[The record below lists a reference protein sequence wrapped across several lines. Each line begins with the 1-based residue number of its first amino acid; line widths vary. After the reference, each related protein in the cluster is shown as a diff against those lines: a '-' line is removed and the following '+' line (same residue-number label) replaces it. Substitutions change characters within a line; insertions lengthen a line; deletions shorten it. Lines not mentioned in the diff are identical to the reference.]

1 MARALIGFAAAQGR
15 VVQED
20 GSGQV
25 TLSALDP
32 NLNADRF
39 LRLDL
44 EDLPWPSFHRPD
56 LFNFWYHR
64 LLMLLV
70 DSGMDEN
77 EAVRA
82 ILQPYDANWAPTS
95 PLSPQQ
101 AALITAIKRKIS
113 LRPIREDH
121 PHFDGGNP
129 LSVPGNFPTTL
140 TRSDSSSDPPR
151 YNIAVPFWDAVGPW
165 DVDNDNDGVPDSNW
179 VDLGDPI
186 LELEDGTRYKAL
198 YSFLIIDMDSRL
210 NVNAHGLAEQLL
222 PPLNDVVKTTYF
234 DPTRTMPNWPGNLTH
249 NPNN

>member
-1 MARALIGFAAAQGR
+1 M
-15 VVQED
+15 VQED

-32 NLNADRF
+32 SLDATKF

-56 LFNFWYHR
+56 LVNFWYHR

-95 PLSPQQ
+95 PLTPQQ

-113 LRPIREDH
+113 LRPMREDH

-140 TRSDSSSDPPR
+140 RRPIQLRPAAVQHCDPVLGSSWP
-151 YNIAVPFWDAVGPW
+151 
-165 DVDNDNDGVPDSNW
+165 
-179 VDLGDPI
+179 LGRRQRQRRRA
-186 LELEDGTRYKAL
+186 G
-198 YSFLIIDMDSRL
+198 
-210 NVNAHGLAEQLL
+210 
-222 PPLNDVVKTTYF
+222 
-234 DPTRTMPNWPGNLTH
+234 
-249 NPNN
+249 